1 MATYPPLIFS
11 LSMMP
16 PGRMTAPRIVGGA
29 VEGGAS
35 LSGIT
40 LASDATGGGFVAIDY
55 SDIQLSNTNRD
66 RVLLFNRFMIA
77 LQGGIRTC
85 IVPFLTDFIAPV
97 VGDPFGPMFSSVF
110 GGGNSNSET
119 LTTFSDGSLFSD
131 GSSFAQ
137 PPVAGTITAAG
148 SAGDGT
154 VSLTVVGGRELQ
166 GGEWFGVQHPTK
178 SFRAYNVTDIDSQ
191 SVDGNGTV
199 TATVA
204 IRPTLRD
211 VLTVGMIVDW
221 WRPRCLMR
229 IKSGNDATI
238 DLANFWYAT
247 PSLSFVE
254 AF

>member
-29 VEGGAS
+29 VEGGTS

-40 LASDATGGGFVAIDY
+40 IASDITGGGFVAVDY

-66 RVLLFNRFMIA
+66 RILLFNRMMIA
-77 LQGGIRTC
+77 LQGGIRPC
-85 IVPFLTDFIAPV
+85 IVPLLTDALAPYS
-97 VGDPFGPMFSSVF
+97 GSGFGNAKLIDTPFSDLSM
-110 GGGNSNSET
+110 
-119 LTTFSDGSLFSD
+119 FSDGSEFS
-131 GSSFAQ
+131 Q
-137 PPVAGTITAAG
+137 PPVIGAITTAAAS
-148 SAGDGT
+148 SAGT

-178 SFRAYNVTDIDSQ
+178 SFRAYNVTDIDTQ
-191 SVDGNGTV
+191 AVDGNGNV

-211 VLTVGMIVDW
+211 VITVGMEVDW
-221 WRPRCLMR
+221 WRPRCMMR
-229 IKSGNDATI
+229 IKSGNDATL
-238 DLANFWYAT
+238 DLSAFWYGT
-247 PSLSFVE
+247 PSISFVE